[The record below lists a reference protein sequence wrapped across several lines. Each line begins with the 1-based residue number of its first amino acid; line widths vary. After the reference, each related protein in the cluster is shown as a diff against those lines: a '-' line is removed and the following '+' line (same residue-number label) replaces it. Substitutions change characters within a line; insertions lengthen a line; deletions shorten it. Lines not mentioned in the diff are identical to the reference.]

1 MERVVA
7 SDFSPDPAPPR
18 TPWGPGVGVVGIV
31 SATFAL
37 GFTEGCLEIER
48 RPIPLR
54 FALRYAAYNVVP
66 SAVWSTVSAR
76 HVAAASNVPSS
87 ALVGGAEAAGARS
100 AAVANRLILLKS
112 VRSLRFAAGSY
123 GLAWSLW
130 RLHLHQ
136 PAMEEEREAIAP
148 CGERVIRLAPVN
160 SPLSRASRR
169 QHGAHIV
176 TVPVAREAWRK
187 QGMNNAVSEVDWAS
201 VGLDTRLDDRA
212 LQQEE
217 EKNVVD
223 RVLVMEVELSDAE
236 STAAYARRLSAK
248 AARETNAPL
257 CTVAVLPPCGPPLPS
272 SITDAFAVYFNPL
285 STVLTFVASVCH
297 DRGVTHA
304 FLYTEDEDD
313 SAEAA
318 TSSNAETLKMSTPQV
333 AAGLLYRH
341 GITSTILKP
350 PQSRQEGGEEDVDTS
365 NAHWKDS
372 AGNSDVVFFV
382 SESPSAGRDAAN
394 KLVQQGL
401 VTTENACFIV
411 EESLSGQRAFRQ
423 TQQLQSSML
432 AAASAMTRSLEGDDD
447 EEEEEEGEEVEPKPS
462 AVALSVADVS
472 DQTLQAIREMVRHGA
487 PPSAIQAAIYT
498 AFGPQRT
505 ASPGRIDQFS
515 NMNI

>member
-1 MERVVA
+1 MGS

-18 TPWGPGVGVVGIV
+18 TPWGPGAGVAAVV

-76 HVAAASNVPSS
+76 HVAAASNTPSS
-87 ALVGGAEAAGARS
+87 ALVDGAAEATGTRS
-100 AAVANRLILLKS
+100 AAAANRLILVKS
-112 VRSLRFAAGSY
+112 VRSLRFVAGSY
-123 GLAWSLW
+123 GLAWCLW

-136 PAMEEEREAIAP
+136 SVAEEERETIAP
-148 CGERVIRLAPVN
+148 RAERVIRLAPVN

-187 QGMNNAVSEVDWAS
+187 ESMKNAASEVDWAS
-201 VGLDTRLDDRA
+201 VGLDTRLNGRA

-217 EKNVVD
+217 EKNVVE

-236 STAAYARRLSAK
+236 VTAACARRLSAK
-248 AARETNAPL
+248 AARGNAVVSSLLFDLPCAIQL
-257 CTVAVLPPCGPPLPS
+257 SGVAVLPPCGPPLPS
-272 SITDAFAVYFNPL
+272 SITDAFDVCFNPL

-304 FLYTEDEDD
+304 FFYTEDEDD

-318 TSSNAETLKMSTPQV
+318 ASSNAETLKVSAPQV

-350 PQSRQEGGEEDVDTS
+350 PQSRQEGGEESS
-365 NAHWKDS
+365 NGGWKDS
-372 AGNSDVVFFV
+372 VGDSDVVFFV
-382 SESPSAGRDAAN
+382 SESPSSGRDAAN
-394 KLVQQGL
+394 KRVQQ
-401 VTTENACFIV
+401 
-411 EESLSGQRAFRQ
+411 
-423 TQQLQSSML
+423 
-432 AAASAMTRSLEGDDD
+432 AMARSLEGDD

-472 DQTLQAIREMVRHGA
+472 DQTLQAIREMVRQGA
-487 PPSAIQAAIYT
+487 SPDAIQAAIYT
-498 AFGPQRT
+498 SFGPQRT
-505 ASPGRIDQFS
+505 VSPGRISQFS